1 MINNSHGSAGA
12 TVSDSRRGDLSEY
25 YAVTWLWDQGYE
37 VFPNAGSQ
45 GMADMIAWHPETE
58 EVILIDVKMVRTNKK
73 DKDHYRRPRTPAQ
86 KEKNVCLLLY
96 NADTRQLR
104 FVEHDKDGKSD

>member
-1 MINNSHGSAGA
+1 MKHIKHTS
-12 TVSDSRRGDLSEY
+12 SRKGDLAEF

-45 GMADMIAWHPETE
+45 GMVDMVAWHPETE
-58 EVILIDVKMVRTNKK
+58 KIILIDVKMVRTNKK
-73 DKDHYRRPRTPAQ
+73 DKDHYRKSRTAAQ
-86 KEKNVCLLLY
+86 KEKNICYLLY

-104 FVEHDKDGKSD
+104 FVEHQDEQSD